1 VSRRTE
7 RVADLIREEL
17 ARVLRRDAQ
26 DPRLARVTLTRVEV
40 TPDLSQARV
49 FWSCLEGPGAPDAEA
64 VADALEAAAP
74 FLRRRLAEGLEL
86 RRVPQL
92 GFRYDVA
99 LAGGDTT
106 LALLREIGDAA
117 KK

>member
-1 VSRRTE
+1 MSRRTE

-26 DPRLARVTLTRVEV
+26 DPRLARVTVTRVEV
-40 TPDLSQARV
+40 TPDLSLARV
-49 FWSCLEGPGAPDAEA
+49 YWSCLEGPGAAAPEA
-64 VADALEAAAP
+64 VEEALEAAAP
-74 FLRRRLAEGLEL
+74 FLRRRLAEALEL

-99 LAGGDTT
+99 LAGGDST
-106 LALLREIGDAA
+106 LALLREIDDAA

>member
-1 VSRRTE
+1 MSRRTE

-17 ARVLRRDAQ
+17 ARVLRRDAH
-26 DPRLARVTLTRVEV
+26 DPRLALVTITRVEV
-40 TPDLSQARV
+40 SPDLGQARV
-49 FWSCLEGPGAPDAEA
+49 FWSRLEGPGAPDPEA
-64 VADALEAAAP
+64 VEDALDAAAP
-74 FLRRRLAEGLEL
+74 FLRRRLAEALEL

-92 GFRYDVA
+92 AFRYDVA